1 MRRVLLVAAAVLLGL
16 PAVASAAATPGAAGI
31 GDPYY
36 PNAGNGGYDV
46 AHYGLDLSYQ
56 PSSNRL
62 TGVATI
68 TARATQDLS
77 TFNLDLEGLTVSAIT
92 VNGAARHVAPRRRR
106 AGHRPGGRPAQRRR
120 LHDRDQLPRRAGH
133 ARQRPAR
140 ARSPA
145 SCTPTTAR

>member
-1 MRRVLLVAAAVLLGL
+1 MMRRVLSVAAAALLGL
-16 PAVASAAATPGAAGI
+16 PAVASAAGTPGAAGI

-77 TFNLDLEGLTVSAIT
+77 TFNLDLEGLTVRRSRSTASAPS
-92 VNGAARHVAPRRRR
+92 GAAAAASWSSIPRPTCP
-106 AGHRPGGRPAQRRR
+106 AASTSRP
-120 LHDRDQLPRRAGH
+120 
-133 ARQRPAR
+133 
-140 ARSPA
+140 
-145 SCTPTTAR
+145 

>member
-1 MRRVLLVAAAVLLGL
+1 MRRVLMVAAAVVLGL
-16 PAVASAAATPGAAGI
+16 PAVASAATPGAAGI

-56 PSSNRL
+56 PSTNRL

-77 TFNLDLEGLTVSAIT
+77 TFNLDLEGLTVPAHH
-92 VNGAARHVAPRRRR
+92 GQRRRR
-106 AGHRPGGRPAQRRR
+106 PSAAAAG
-120 LHDRDQLPRRAGH
+120 
-133 ARQRPAR
+133 
-140 ARSPA
+140 A
-145 SCTPTTAR
+145 S

>member
-1 MRRVLLVAAAVLLGL
+1 MMRRVLSVAAAALFGL

-36 PNAGNGGYDV
+36 PGAGNGGYDV

-68 TARATQDLS
+68 TRARD
-77 TFNLDLEGLTVSAIT
+77 
-92 VNGAARHVAPRRRR
+92 
-106 AGHRPGGRPAQRRR
+106 AGPVDVQPG
-120 LHDRDQLPRRAGH
+120 PRRA
-133 ARQRPAR
+133 
-140 ARSPA
+140 
-145 SCTPTTAR
+145 